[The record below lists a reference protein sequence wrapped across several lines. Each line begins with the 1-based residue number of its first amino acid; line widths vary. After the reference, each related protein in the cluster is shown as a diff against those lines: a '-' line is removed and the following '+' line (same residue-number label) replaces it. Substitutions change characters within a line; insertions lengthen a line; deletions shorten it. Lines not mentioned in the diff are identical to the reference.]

1 MSYATYMQAEY
12 PVQIQERIS
21 QPHANAFQYD
31 YGQTMRYAENEQ
43 TEKKFASQSVREK
56 EDTSYT
62 FSTPGLD
69 FYKNPTNDF
78 YKNPTQEFIKNSNE
92 WETWM
97 QAPGMMLTQQRITD
111 IDSEYEYT
119 RSTDRTRV
127 DEYAIPANE
136 NYLFSGGRI
145 DPEAQHTPYSD

>member
-1 MSYATYMQAEY
+1 MSYATYMQADY

-43 TEKKFASQSVREK
+43 TERKFASQSVREK

-62 FSTPGLD
+62 FSNPGL
-69 FYKNPTNDF
+69 KNPNITDS
-78 YKNPTQEFIKNSNE
+78 TQEFIKHSDE

-111 IDSEYEYT
+111 IESEYEYT

-127 DEYAIPANE
+127 EEYAIPANE

-145 DPEAQHTPYSD
+145 DAEAQHKPYSD

>member
-1 MSYATYMQAEY
+1 MSYATYMQADY

-31 YGQTMRYAENEQ
+31 YGQTMRSAENEQ
-43 TEKKFASQSVREK
+43 TERKFASQSVREK

-62 FSTPGLD
+62 FSNPG
-69 FYKNPTNDF
+69 FKNPT
-78 YKNPTQEFIKNSNE
+78 KEFIKNSDE

-111 IDSEYEYT
+111 IESEYEYT

-127 DEYAIPANE
+127 EEYAIPANE

-145 DPEAQHTPYSD
+145 DAEAQHKPYSD

>member
-1 MSYATYMQAEY
+1 MSYATYMQADY

-43 TEKKFASQSVREK
+43 TERKSASQSVREK

-62 FSTPGLD
+62 FSNPGL
-69 FYKNPTNDF
+69 KNPNIPFTDG
-78 YKNPTQEFIKNSNE
+78 TQEFIKHSDE

-111 IDSEYEYT
+111 IESEYEYT

-127 DEYAIPANE
+127 EEYAIPANE

-145 DPEAQHTPYSD
+145 DAEANHKPYSD